1 MEDVNAMLAEIEA
14 APQQHAALPALRVAM
29 HALEIAVRG
38 VHQQQQLQP
47 PPPVTAASSVDED
60 AAAPTRPPRRSASGP
75 TDGSFRASER
85 AARSVARMQSVSMPN
100 VFAEPSRHSARGRPR
115 PFGVR
120 PAATSRTLRHIRP
133 SGSGYWVDP
142 HGDRHRGVSIEQHR
156 RESMEGREGRV

>member
-1 MEDVNAMLAEIEA
+1 MSIF
-14 APQQHAALPALRVAM
+14 APSLPPA
-29 HALEIAVRG
+29 
-38 VHQQQQLQP
+38 P
-47 PPPVTAASSVDED
+47 PLTC
-60 AAAPTRPPRRSASGP
+60 
-75 TDGSFRASER
+75 TDGCAGYARDGFCDDSFRASER

-120 PAATSRTLRHIRP
+120 PAATSRTLRHIPP